1 MMIYRKEYMKELNSF
16 KDNKII
22 KVVTSIPRSDKS
34 TLLNMFSDELLA
46 DWVKKEQ
53 IQFINFELMKYDS
66 IRNYKDLYN
75 LVVSNILT
83 NQKITYFW
91 RNSASSRV
99 GKSNKFNFYR
109 IRCWYLYNRFKR
121 ISSFFRTIHLDLW

>member
-83 NQKITYFW
+83 NQKITYF
-91 RNSASSRV
+91 
-99 GKSNKFNFYR
+99 
-109 IRCWYLYNRFKR
+109 
-121 ISSFFRTIHLDLW
+121 